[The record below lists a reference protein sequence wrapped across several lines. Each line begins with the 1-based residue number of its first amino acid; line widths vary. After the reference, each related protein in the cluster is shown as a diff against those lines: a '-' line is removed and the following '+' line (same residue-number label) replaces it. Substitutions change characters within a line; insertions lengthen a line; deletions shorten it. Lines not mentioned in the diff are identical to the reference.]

1 MVDIPDFPHWSQSS
15 SLSSCLLLLL
25 YFMELNAEEL
35 MVFGYRE
42 PILAMVGEE
51 VEFPCYL
58 ISKLDAE
65 DMQIR
70 FFRNKISEIVHDYQD
85 RQELFNRQ
93 MVQYQGRTQL
103 LKDYIQEG
111 SVALRLLHIIPAD
124 EGQYG
129 CLFQSKDFSN
139 NATWEL
145 EVAGLGSDPNIYF
158 EGFEEGGIR
167 LTCSSKGWYPKPK
180 AIWKDYQGQQ
190 LPFLSKTITQDAQGL
205 FHLEMSV
212 VVKEGAHSHVACS
225 IQNTLLVQKKEFTL
239 HIADVFLPKNSVWR
253 GSFIG
258 TLMGLVSLLVLC
270 MILALYFFQKQRR
283 SKEKLR
289 KKSEKEKG
297 KFTAELGKLQT
308 EIDWRR
314 AEGQAEWRAAKRYAV
329 NVTLDPDTAHP
340 GLNVSED
347 GKSVFY
353 WNIKQD
359 LPDNPKRFE
368 NQLCVLGQEGF
379 ISGKHYWEV
388 EVGEKSRWLLGVCSD
403 SVDRKVEGKL
413 CPGMGYWVIGLW
425 NGCEYFIFN
434 PHRVSLTL
442 RVPPRRVG
450 VFLDYEA
457 GKVSFFNVTDNSH
470 IFTFTD
476 KFSGT
481 LRPYFR
487 PRSQDGGEQ
496 VIPLTICPL
505 PKKGDRVAAEDD
517 DCDTWLQP
525 YDLSESA
532 EIRILNTFVE

>member
-297 KFTAELGKLQT
+297 KFTAEL
-308 EIDWRR
+308 
-314 AEGQAEWRAAKRYAV
+314 EWRAAKRYAV

>member
-1 MVDIPDFPHWSQSS
+1 MVYILDISHSSQSS
-15 SLSSCLLLLL
+15 FLFSCLLLLL
-25 YFMELNAEEL
+25 YLMELNAEDGL
-35 MVFGYRE
+35 VIGHRE

-58 ISKLDAE
+58 PSKLDAE
-65 DMQIR
+65 DMEIR
-70 FFRNKISEIVHDYQD
+70 FFRNKFSEIVFIYQD

-93 MVQYQGRTQL
+93 MVEYRNRAQL
-103 LKDYIQEG
+103 IKDYIQEG
-111 SVALRLLHIIPAD
+111 TVALRLFHIVPAD

-145 EVAGLGSDPNIYF
+145 EVAGLGSDPHIYF
-158 EGFEEGGIR
+158 EGFEEGGIQLR
-167 LTCSSKGWYPKPK
+167 CNSEGWYPRPK
-180 AIWKDYQGQQ
+180 AAWKDYQGQQ
-190 LPFLSKTITQDAQGL
+190 LPSLSEAITQDAQGL

-212 VVKEGAHSHVACS
+212 VVKEGAHSNVVCS
-225 IQNTLLVQKKEFTL
+225 IQNTLLVQKKEFTV
-239 HIADVFLPKNSVWR
+239 HIADVFLPKNSAWR
-253 GSFIG
+253 GAFIG
-258 TLMGLVSLLVLC
+258 TFMGLAIILVLF
-270 MILALYFFQKQRR
+270 MILAFYFFRKQQR
-283 SKEKLR
+283 SKEKLK

-314 AEGQAEWRAAKRYAV
+314 AEGQAEWRAARRYAV
-329 NVTLDPDTAHP
+329 NITLDSDTAHP
-340 GLNVSED
+340 SLKVSED
-347 GKSVFY
+347 GKSVIY
-353 WNIKQD
+353 CDIKQD
-359 LPDNPKRFE
+359 LPDGPKRFE
-368 NQLCVLGQEGF
+368 DQLCVLGQEGF

-388 EVGEKSRWLLGVCSD
+388 EVGEKSRWFLGVCYD
-403 SVDRKVEGKL
+403 SVERKGTVKL
-413 CPGMGYWVIGLW
+413 CPGTGYWVIGLW

-442 RVPPRRVG
+442 RVPPRQIG
-450 VFLDYEA
+450 IFLNYEA

-487 PRSQDGGEQ
+487 PRSHDGGERI
-496 VIPLTICPL
+496 IPLTICPF
-505 PKKGDRVAAEDD
+505 PNKGDRVDAKDDD

-525 YDLSESA
+525 YDLSEST
-532 EIRILNTFVE
+532 ESE